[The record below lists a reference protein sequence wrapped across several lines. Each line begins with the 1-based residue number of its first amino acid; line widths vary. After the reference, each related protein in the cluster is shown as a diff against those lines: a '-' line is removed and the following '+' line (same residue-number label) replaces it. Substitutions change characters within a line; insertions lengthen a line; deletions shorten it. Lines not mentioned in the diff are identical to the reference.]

1 MKLNIRVGQ
10 GYDVHPFAD
19 GRKLIL
25 GGVEIP
31 HERGLAGHSDA
42 DVLCHA
48 LCDALLGAAGLH
60 DIGAHF
66 PDTDEQYKGADSTR
80 FVSLCVGLLAQLGW
94 SVGNVDVTVIAQEPK
109 VAPFVPLMRQRLAE
123 LLLVDE
129 DEVNVKATT
138 TERLGSIGRREG
150 IAAQAV
156 VLIARDPGHQT
167 TG

>member
-10 GYDVHPFAD
+10 GYDVHAFAA

-31 HERGLAGHSDA
+31 CERGLAGHSDA

-48 LCDALLGAAGLH
+48 LCDALLGAAGQH

-66 PDTDEQYKGADSTR
+66 PDTDAQYKGADSTR
-80 FVSLCVGLLAQLGW
+80 FVSLCVDLLEGLGW
-94 SVGNVDVTVIAQEPK
+94 GVGNVDVTIIAQEPK
-109 VAPFVPLMRQRLAE
+109 MAPFVPQMRQRLAG
-123 LLLVDE
+123 LLRVSE

-138 TERLGSIGRREG
+138 TERLGFTGRKEG

-156 VLIARDPGHQT
+156 VLIARVSGDQPVD
-167 TG
+167 

>member
-1 MKLNIRVGQ
+1 MTLNIRVGQ
-10 GYDVHPFAD
+10 GYDVHPFAE

-25 GGVEIP
+25 GGIDIP

-66 PDTDEQYKGADSTR
+66 PDTDVQYKGAESTR
-80 FVSLCVGLLAQLGW
+80 FVSLCVNLLKERGW
-94 SVGNVDVTVIAQEPK
+94 VVGNVDVTVIAQEPK
-109 VAPFVPLMRQRLAE
+109 VAPFVPLMRQRLAA
-123 LLLVDE
+123 LLRVSE

-156 VLIARDPGHQT
+156 VLIARDPDIR
-167 TG
+167 

>member
-10 GYDVHPFAD
+10 GYDVHAFAH

-25 GGVEIP
+25 GGVHIP
-31 HERGLAGHSDA
+31 YERGLDGHSDA

-66 PDTDEQYKGADSTR
+66 PDTDAQYKGADSTR
-80 FVSLCVGLLAQLGW
+80 FVSLCIDLLAEQGW
-94 SVGNVDVTVIAQEPK
+94 RVGNVDITVMAQAPK
-109 VAPFVPLMRQRLAE
+109 LAPYVLPIRQRLAT
-123 LLLVDE
+123 LMHIDI

-138 TERLGSIGRREG
+138 TERLGFVGREEG
-150 IAAQAV
+150 MAAQAV
-156 VLIARDPGHQT
+156 VLISR
-167 TG
+167 

>member
-10 GYDVHPFAD
+10 GYDVHPFAEE
-19 GRKLIL
+19 RKLIL
-25 GGVEIP
+25 GGIEIP

-48 LCDALLGAAGLH
+48 LCDALLGAAGQH

-66 PDTDEQYKGADSTR
+66 PDTDAQYKGADSTS
-80 FVSLCVGLLAQLGW
+80 FVALCVELLKVRGW
-94 SVGNVDVTVIAQEPK
+94 AVGNVDVTIIAQEPK
-109 VAPFVPLMRQRLAE
+109 IAPFVPRMRQRLAE

-138 TERLGSIGRREG
+138 TERLGALGRKEG

-156 VLIARDPGHQT
+156 VLIARVPGDQPVD
-167 TG
+167 